1 MICFGTDNNDFRVLK
16 VEHGKLMFSVSYEIG
31 GTFMACEMAQFKF
44 KHILDN
50 FPQFL
55 VVVIALAIFAVFIKQ
70 N

>member
-1 MICFGTDNNDFRVLK
+1 MG
-16 VEHGKLMFSVSYEIG
+16 S
-31 GTFMACEMAQFKF
+31 TFMACEMAQFKF
-44 KHILDN
+44 KHILEN